1 MAILTADLEQEY
13 TDSADRD
20 LHRKLGILRGQIDR
34 CKETLSVIS
43 ASAGAGRAES
53 GHRMHA
59 HDYLVAVIAEWQTQR
74 PGATLAADIDTSVP
88 CADIIA
94 ERTLTQALINVLN
107 NAADA
112 SPEDV
117 TLKGT
122 CIKTALLLE
131 ISDRGPGFST
141 DIYKQLG
148 KTPVTT
154 KTEGLGVGLYLAH
167 ATIQRLGGNLSINK
181 REQGGTTLHIT
192 LPLLTEHI
200 S

>member
-1 MAILTADLEQEY
+1 M
-13 TDSADRD
+13 
-20 LHRKLGILRGQIDR
+20 
-34 CKETLSVIS
+34 
-43 ASAGAGRAES
+43 
-53 GHRMHA
+53 
-59 HDYLVAVIAEWQTQR
+59 
-74 PGATLAADIDTSVP
+74 
-88 CADIIA
+88 
-94 ERTLTQALINVLN
+94 INVLD

-117 TLKGT
+117 TLRGYCTKNT
-122 CIKTALLLE
+122 LLLE

-141 DIYKQLG
+141 DIHKQLG

-192 LPLLTEHI
+192 LPLLAE
-200 S
+200 SFSQDALSARSS